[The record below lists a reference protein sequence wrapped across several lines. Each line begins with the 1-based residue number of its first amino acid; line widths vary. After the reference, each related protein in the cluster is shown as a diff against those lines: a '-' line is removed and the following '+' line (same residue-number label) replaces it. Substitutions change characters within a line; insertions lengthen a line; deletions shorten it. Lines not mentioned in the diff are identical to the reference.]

1 MSRRPTSLSRCPFV
15 WLLPCLL
22 MLFAACNRLEYD
34 ADRMARKTCECISF
48 TADSVIPADAEKCF
62 NELMQ
67 LASSLESQYPSEE
80 QQQQLIDRY
89 TKTLRDCDAPTTDL
103 MIDYLS
109 GEWSNNQKTNQDE
122 IPVEDEK

>member
-1 MSRRPTSLSRCPFV
+1 MSRRPTSPFRCPFV

-22 MLFAACNRLEYD
+22 MLFAACNRLESD

-48 TADSVIPADAEKCF
+48 TADSVVPDDAEKCF
-62 NELMQ
+62 NDLMQ
-67 LASSLESQYPSEE
+67 LASSLEREYPSVE

-89 TKTLRDCDAPTTDL
+89 TKTLRDCDAPATDL

-109 GEWSNNQKTNQDE
+109 GEWSNNQKTTQNE

>member
-1 MSRRPTSLSRCPFV
+1 
-15 WLLPCLL
+15 
-22 MLFAACNRLEYD
+22 
-34 ADRMARKTCECISF
+34 
-48 TADSVIPADAEKCF
+48 
-62 NELMQ
+62 MQ